1 MKSANRRRFLAMAL
15 GAGGSLSVGLTAWS
29 KRHGAD
35 AEGNGVSGVP
45 LAGDALRVARRD
57 SWALG
62 SQVSIMALHASG
74 EVALRAVD
82 SALAELQTVEAVM
95 SIYRPESQLTELNRR
110 RVLRR
115 PHPHLVEVLRAAG
128 AMSGRTGGAFDVTV
142 QPLWELYA
150 EAKKTGQ
157 PPEAAAVRATRA
169 KVDWRR
175 VEISRQGI
183 RLHGDGTAVT
193 LNGIAQGFAAD
204 RAMAALRRH
213 GVRHAL
219 VNTGEI
225 GTIGGKTEAEAWT
238 AGIQHPRRADAYL
251 ALAKL
256 NGRCLA
262 TSGDYATSF
271 SEDRRDNHLFDP
283 RSGRSPEA
291 FSSVSVAAASALRA
305 DALSTAVFVLGLERG
320 LELVRSTLGADALFV
335 LKDGRTL
342 ATEGFP
348 AAV

>member
-1 MKSANRRRFLAMAL
+1 MWSTNRRRFLAMGL
-15 GAGGSLSVGLTAWS
+15 GAGGSLGLGLTAWTR
-29 KRHGAD
+29 RHD
-35 AEGNGVSGVP
+35 AGGESTGVAGVP
-45 LAGDALRVARRD
+45 MAADGLRAARRE

-62 SQVSIMALHASG
+62 SQVSI
-74 EVALRAVD
+74 

-95 SIYRPESQLTELNRR
+95 SIYRPNSQLAELNRR

-115 PHPHLVEVLRAAG
+115 PHPYLVDVLREAK

-150 EAKKTGQ
+150 EAKKAGQ
-157 PPEAAAVRATRA
+157 VPEAAAIRTTLA

-175 VEISRQGI
+175 VEISRQEV
-183 RLHGDGTAVT
+183 RLYGDGTAVT
-193 LNGIAQGFAAD
+193 PNGIAQGFAAD
-204 RAMAALRRH
+204 RAIAALRRH

-225 GTIGGKTEAEAWT
+225 GTAGGKTEAEAWT

-256 NGRCLA
+256 SGRCLA

-283 RSGRSPEA
+283 HTGRSPDV
-291 FSSVSVAAASALRA
+291 FSSVSVAAASALQA

-320 LELVRSTLGADALFV
+320 VELVRSTPGADALFV

-348 AAV
+348 ADLCEIPAA